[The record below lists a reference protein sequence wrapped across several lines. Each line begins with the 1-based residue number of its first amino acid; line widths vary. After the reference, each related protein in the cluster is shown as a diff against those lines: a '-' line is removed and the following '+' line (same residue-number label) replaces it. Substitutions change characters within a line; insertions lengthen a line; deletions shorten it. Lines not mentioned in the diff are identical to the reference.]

1 MTLTTLIKEDAHGSC
16 SVTTVLR
23 DDTGHVLARKTEG
36 FSCRQAAVVVVAGL
50 RAWAT
55 ERGIKVGV
63 ADD

>member
-1 MTLTTLIKEDAHGSC
+1 VNLTTIINEKDDGSC

-63 ADD
+63 ADN